1 MHLKKTLGIT
11 IPTFN
16 RDEIL
21 NQWLKKHAKLMH
33 SKGVR
38 IYIQDNLSTDQT
50 VKIIKFWKKKYNNIS
65 FGVNNKNIGDKNFE
79 VCLNSLNTSFVWLV
93 GDTYRIDRKL
103 LNKVLLIIKKKK
115 PLFTIINLKERIKNL
130 NDSYFDSDF
139 VSQKL
144 AGILSCISCVVYNK
158 QKLGKIKFSEASWSH
173 FSHTIYI
180 LNELKSRNDTAYWTS
195 SSIYNLKSS
204 KKKNWAN
211 TNKVFEIGCKNWIKS
226 IDSLKG
232 YNDIS
237 KEKSYRLFSDI
248 TNLFNF
254 KGGSWLRA
262 QGLLSLSNI
271 KKYKEYLRKSV
282 GIKYLI
288 LYIIAVVP
296 IFILRNLKNIYYKC
310 HSNY

>member
-144 AGILSCISCVVYNK
+144 AGILSCMSCVVYNK
-158 QKLGKIKFSEASWSH
+158 QKLGKIKFSEVSWSY

-180 LNELKSRNDTAYWTS
+180 LNELKYRNDMAYWIF
-195 SSIYNLKSS
+195 SSIRTLKF
-204 KKKNWAN
+204 KKKFNWAN
-211 TNKVFEIGCKNWIKS
+211 TDEVFEIGCKNWIKS

-232 YNDIS
+232 YSDIS
-237 KEKSYRLFSDI
+237 KKKTYRLFSDI
-248 TNLFNF
+248 TSLFNF
-254 KGGSWLRA
+254 KGGLWLRA
-262 QGLLSLSNI
+262 QGLLSISKI
-271 KKYKEYLRKSV
+271 KEYKHYLKKSI
-282 GIKYLI
+282 GMRYLT
-288 LYIIAVVP
+288 LYFIAIIP
-296 IFILRNLKNIYYKC
+296 IFILRNLKDIYYKWQ
-310 HSNY
+310 SNH

>member
-103 LNKVLLIIKKKK
+103 LNKVLLIIKKK
-115 PLFTIINLKERIKNL
+115 N
-130 NDSYFDSDF
+130 
-139 VSQKL
+139 
-144 AGILSCISCVVYNK
+144 
-158 QKLGKIKFSEASWSH
+158 H
-173 FSHTIYI
+173 
-180 LNELKSRNDTAYWTS
+180 
-195 SSIYNLKSS
+195 
-204 KKKNWAN
+204 
-211 TNKVFEIGCKNWIKS
+211 
-226 IDSLKG
+226 
-232 YNDIS
+232 
-237 KEKSYRLFSDI
+237 
-248 TNLFNF
+248 
-254 KGGSWLRA
+254 
-262 QGLLSLSNI
+262 
-271 KKYKEYLRKSV
+271 YLQ
-282 GIKYLI
+282 
-288 LYIIAVVP
+288 
-296 IFILRNLKNIYYKC
+296 
-310 HSNY
+310 